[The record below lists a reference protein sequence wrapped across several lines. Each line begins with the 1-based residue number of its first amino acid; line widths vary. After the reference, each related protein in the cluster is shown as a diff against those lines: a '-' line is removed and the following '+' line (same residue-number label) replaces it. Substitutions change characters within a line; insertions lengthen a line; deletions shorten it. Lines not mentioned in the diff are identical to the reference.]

1 MAQNTLRKKVKPI
14 GPTKK
19 SKSRWNL
26 FKWIEEKIN
35 VSGLLGEGVPV
46 RLVPPLF
53 YVALLALIYIWSNH
67 SAENTIRKIEKLQQE
82 VEDIRAD
89 VTTLEAEYMYSSKQ
103 SEVAKKVEPLGIYEI
118 DEPPLKII
126 VDK

>member
-26 FKWIEEKIN
+26 FKWTEEKIN

-53 YVALLALIYIWSNH
+53 YVAVLALIEIWSTH
-67 SAENTIRKIEKLQQE
+67 SAENTIRTIDKLQQE
-82 VEDIRAD
+82 VEDVRAD
-89 VTTLEAEYMYSSKQ
+89 VTTLEAEYMYGSKQ
-103 SEVAKKVEPLGIYEI
+103 SEVAKKV
-118 DEPPLKII
+118 
-126 VDK
+126 